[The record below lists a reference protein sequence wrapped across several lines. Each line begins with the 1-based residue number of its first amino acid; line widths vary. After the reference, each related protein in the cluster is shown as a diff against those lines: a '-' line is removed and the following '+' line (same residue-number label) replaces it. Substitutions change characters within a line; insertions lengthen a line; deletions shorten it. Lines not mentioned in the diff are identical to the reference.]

1 MDIILFVEL
10 LAFWVSSR
18 LFINRKVLRRDDI
31 YPALWYVINYLEK
44 DRFKIDFI
52 WDFPD
57 GPGVKTLR
65 PLHCSVHAEGNWILH
80 ATQHSRKINKF
91 IFFKMYKYCITSLFF

>member
-31 YPALWYVINYLEK
+31 YPALWYVIHYLEK

-57 GPGVKTLR
+57 GPGVKTLLLGTVQCVLR
-65 PLHCSVHAEGNWILH
+65 ETGSSMPHSAAE
-80 ATQHSRKINKF
+80 KEINSFSLK
-91 IFFKMYKYCITSLFF
+91 CINTV